1 MYVFRF
7 EEGPSSVSK
16 AYVVLYD
23 VLVLY
28 DVHVFSHAIDDAV
41 FFSSS
46 WEEHVSHLKCV
57 LQEIEKAGLTLHP
70 DKCEWGSCLLQI
82 SGIHRGGRGRK
93 RPDDCQVAAIRDF
106 PTKSA
111 VRSFLGVA
119 GSQMLLAAEKNSV

>member
-23 VLVLY
+23 V
-28 DVHVFSHAIDDAV
+28 HVFSHAIDDAV

-46 WEEHVSHLKCV
+46 WEVHVSHLKCV

-82 SGIHRGGRGRK
+82 SRIHRGGRGRK

-106 PTKSA
+106 PTPTTKSA